1 MSLNTRIEEIRPNTL
16 NKVIFSDDLCK
27 LSFNV
32 FTHNKPVE
40 LLYNPKRNMFNA
52 TKLIQFAINLASG
65 NFPRSNKHSDESS
78 LNTNDSDISDLR
90 LFPEV
95 IESDKSVQ
103 NTSSNRI
110 LEYWFRDVDN
120 IEFID
125 QVSLR
130 LTGEYHFSYDGKPIW
145 NDDGTIIKN
154 VLDSHGRVQV
164 SKLTHLDDNILVKIN
179 AGNTPVS
186 GTWLNYEFLPEMLR
200 ISSMDYRVLANHFQ
214 AALLPFLTNHNISFE
229 QQVIQQQYQ
238 CLVEQEILDE
248 IDLEQKPV
256 FKGSKTEKY
265 CAELFKKVF
274 ETDPDFEDV
283 SIVSH
288 EKHTCDIRL
297 KRERLL
303 VEVKMVKSSPRPGD
317 DKFIRDLKENANSIA
332 AGIYINFGNNT
343 MSTHFEFNP
352 FRIYLNRKDFNESY
366 LIFIRDSFSDYNH
379 VPSIAEQMNPS
390 SQAESS
396 KQLAINTEISSS
408 IIRKGTLYF
417 SDALLAIISNLKADS
432 RLSEYINKTDLVDRQ
447 KVLQNI
453 QRGEDM
459 NDFDQYIKEFLAIHL
474 SDFEKGFL
482 QEEAKNLFEEYLISK
497 GVDCMKDSDIAQLL
511 NSYTK
516 LIRAS
521 VAGRQRKYTIK
532 KGLIDE
538 INKIDVSKIDVNNL
552 ITLEEAI
559 SKGLTSPEQSIKDFL
574 QLEEIEQFMSN
585 PNGCLSSELSSKYRD
600 YVYSEIQPKNYNIT
614 ISRFMQHYYDYM
626 AEHYGQLAGK
636 TNKNKYMSFNNPI
649 AKQSLKEF
657 DDCVK
662 HELSTNKNAS
672 YDSIMKIY
680 DSLNTVTPK
689 LTKTTTLPRFRT
701 LKGV

>member
-1 MSLNTRIEEIRPNTL
+1 MSLNIRIKEIRPNTL

-52 TKLIQFAINLASG
+52 TKLIQFALENVNRKILVNEIKGG
-65 NFPRSNKHSDESS
+65 NFRLIKETEN
-78 LNTNDSDISDLR
+78 NDSKSRSTRLIENWLRDI
-90 LFPEV
+90 
-95 IESDKSVQ
+95 
-103 NTSSNRI
+103 
-110 LEYWFRDVDN
+110 DN

-125 QVSLR
+125 EVSLR
-130 LTGEYHFSYDGKPIW
+130 LTGNHHFLYNDKVIW
-145 NDDGTIIKN
+145 NEDGTIVN
-154 VLDSHGRVQV
+154 EVVDASGRFQA
-164 SKLTHLDDNILVKIN
+164 SKVVHREDNIIERIK
-179 AGNTPVS
+179 GNTPIS

-332 AGIYINFGNNT
+332 AGVYINFGNNT

-366 LIFIRDSFSDYNH
+366 LTFIRDSFSDYNH

-559 SKGLTSPEQSIKDFL
+559 SKGLISPEQSIKDFL

-626 AEHYGQLAGK
+626 AEHYVQLAGK

-689 LTKTTTLPRFRT
+689 LTKTTTLPRFRA
-701 LKGV
+701 LKDEH